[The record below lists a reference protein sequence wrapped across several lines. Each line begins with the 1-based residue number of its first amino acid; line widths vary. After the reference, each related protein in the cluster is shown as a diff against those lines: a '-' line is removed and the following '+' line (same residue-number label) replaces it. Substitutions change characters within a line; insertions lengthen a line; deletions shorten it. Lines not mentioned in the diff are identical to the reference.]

1 MRCILKTIERSLLPC
16 LGLGMGDRI
25 VRVGNIDTQNA
36 VWDINAENQ
45 VLFGDE
51 GTDIKLEVMRE
62 RSMGDRVIEERV
74 PLVLKRKTF
83 DLQPALR
90 VQQLKDANGQTVLYI
105 RVTSFSRKS
114 TDQLVSVLEAS
125 KSIGVKG
132 LVFDLRNNLG
142 GMFQEALL
150 SSILFLPDATTPLTY
165 TLNGKGE
172 YDVHTVEDYLAD
184 SRSVGC
190 LIPDKPIIILV
201 NKGSASSSEVFASAL
216 RDNRRAI
223 LIGERTFG
231 KSLIQHLFPLPDGGA
246 LKVIDNLDLDAEKVA
261 FDTRVDKEM
270 FPMKLS
276 QVV

>member
-1 MRCILKTIERSLLPC
+1 MLNEQDTRTHPDKNCSFLQHL

-25 VRVGNIDTQNA
+25 MRVGNIDTQNA

-45 VLFGDE
+45 VLLGDE
-51 GTDIKLEVMRE
+51 GTDIKLEVMKE
-62 RSMGDRVIEERV
+62 RSLGDKVIEERV

-105 RVTSFSRKS
+105 RLTSFSRKS

-142 GMFQEALL
+142 GTFQEALL
-150 SSILFLPDATTPLTY
+150 SSILFLQDATTPLTY

-172 YDVHTVEDYLAD
+172 YDVHTVADYLAD
-184 SRSVGC
+184 ARSVGC
-190 LIPDKPIIILV
+190 LVPDKPIIILV

-216 RDNRRAI
+216 RDNRRAV

-246 LKVIDNLDLDAEKVA
+246 LKVISPSDSDCFENYISYK
-261 FDTRVDKEM
+261 
-270 FPMKLS
+270 S
-276 QVV
+276 